1 MKTTSLILTAVTM
14 LTFLTGCVAVH
25 KVHYK
30 DATRADVSFESLKAS
45 NTFYDALLA
54 KKFPSQGKDS
64 RILLGQT
71 AYTSETRDS
80 ANVVFNS
87 AVAVADLNQDNMIS
101 DIEAH
106 SFAATR
112 GETPNSKPQAPEKHQ

>member
-1 MKTTSLILTAVTM
+1 MKTTLLILTAITT

-30 DATRADVSFESLKAS
+30 DATRTDVRFESLKAS
-45 NTFYDALLA
+45 STFYDALLA
-54 KKFPSQGKDS
+54 KKFPAQGKDS

-71 AYTSETRDS
+71 LYTRETRHS

-87 AVAVADLNQDNMIS
+87 AVAVADLNQDAIIS
-101 DIEAH
+101 DAEANL
-106 SFAATR
+106 FAAAR
-112 GETPNSKPQAPEKHQ
+112 GEIPNSKREAPDGQ

>member
-1 MKTTSLILTAVTM
+1 MKTTLLILTAITT

-30 DATRADVSFESLKAS
+30 DATRTDVRFESLKAS
-45 NTFYDALLA
+45 STFYDALLA
-54 KKFPSQGKDS
+54 KKFPPPGKDS

-71 AYTSETRDS
+71 LYTRETRQS

-87 AVAVADLNQDNMIS
+87 AVAVADVNQDAIIS
-101 DIEAH
+101 DSEAKL
-106 SFAATR
+106 FAATR
-112 GETPNSKPQAPEKHQ
+112 GEIPNSKPQAPEKHQ

>member
-1 MKTTSLILTAVTM
+1 MKTIPLILAVVTASP
-14 LTFLTGCVAVH
+14 FLTGCVAVH

-30 DATRADVSFESLKAS
+30 DARRADVRFESVGAS

-54 KKFPSQGKDS
+54 KKFPSDGKHS

-71 AYTSETRDS
+71 LYTWETRDS
-80 ANVVFNS
+80 ANVIFNS
-87 AVAVADLNQDNMIS
+87 AAAVADLNQDAIIS
-101 DIEAH
+101 DTEAH

-112 GETPNSKPQAPEKHQ
+112 GETPSSKSQAPEKHQ